1 MITPKKDRNQKSKRV
16 AIAQSKSANY
26 SLIFQIVSGYEIA
39 PHIQEVETY
48 LSVKIGRSDP
58 KKGEKN
64 IGKGQ
69 FPLYNFTELIS

>member
-16 AIAQSKSANY
+16 AIATSKSANY

-39 PHIQEVETY
+39 PHIQDVETY
-48 LSVKIGRSDP
+48 LTVKIGRSDS
-58 KKGEKN
+58 KKDEKN

-69 FPLYNFTELIS
+69 FPLYNFTDFIS